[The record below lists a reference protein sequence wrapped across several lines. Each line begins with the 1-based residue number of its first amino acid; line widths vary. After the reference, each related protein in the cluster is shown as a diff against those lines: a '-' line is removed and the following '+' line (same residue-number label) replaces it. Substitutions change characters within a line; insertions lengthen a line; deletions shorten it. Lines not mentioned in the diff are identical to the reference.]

1 MANGFDYESPLNR
14 LLSITVPQTIN
25 RALDRQESSRRFD
38 REMDMKDEQLSQ
50 AQDNFDEQLEIT
62 KEQNKFNREQT
73 LKAEDRADDKL
84 IIDDIFNFLK
94 FSKISTN
101 YFNHFEKICLTILIM
116 FDLTYHPTFYTAIDR
131 SRRALQLC
139 SGGRGLRSTG
149 TWCFMEIFENFFD
162 F

>member
-84 IIDDIFNFLK
+84 IIDEIFNTK
-94 FSKISTN
+94 TISGRKKAI
-101 YFNHFEKICLTILIM
+101 E
-116 FDLTYHPTFYTAIDR
+116 TAIR
-131 SRRALQLC
+131 QLEANEVLIIA
-139 SGGRGLRSTG
+139 GKGH
-149 TWCFMEIFENFFD
+149 EKKQIFK
-162 F
+162 

>member
-84 IIDDIFNFLK
+84 ILD
-94 FSKISTN
+94 
-101 YFNHFEKICLTILIM
+101 
-116 FDLTYHPTFYTAIDR
+116 
-131 SRRALQLC
+131 
-139 SGGRGLRSTG
+139 
-149 TWCFMEIFENFFD
+149 EIFKTKTISGRKKAIETEDYKQASEIRDEINSRND
-162 F
+162 N